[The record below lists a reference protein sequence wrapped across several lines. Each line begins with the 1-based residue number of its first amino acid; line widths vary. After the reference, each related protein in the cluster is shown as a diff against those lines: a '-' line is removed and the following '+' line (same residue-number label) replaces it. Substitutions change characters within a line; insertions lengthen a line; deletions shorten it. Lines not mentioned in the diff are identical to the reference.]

1 MACVKYLNNFLLST
15 ITDIK
20 QIYLPT
26 SLAITALYLPIFL
39 LSIFSHLILKI
50 SKWIVTIPIVIYL
63 LLIPTCPPVCSIP
76 LFNTCT
82 AGLAIYYTQKVCEWI
97 LIRRNEFH
105 QWSFFDIQH
114 ELFYYRVYTQPV
126 SVRKL
131 NKTKKEIFFSGPI
144 QFDKHANS
152 LIHISCNI
160 IKYYLLFD
168 LVIYLINEIFST
180 DFYEKYYKEY
190 LSVQIIVNQLS
201 GCVVYL
207 FLMLNYEI
215 LRHTLCLVLN
225 RPLELI
231 PDLFRQ
237 PYRAISPSD
246 FWSRWHQV

>member
-50 SKWIVTIPIVIYL
+50 SKWILTIPIVLYL

-82 AGLAIYYTQKVCEWI
+82 AGIAIYYAQKVCEWI

-105 QWSFFDIQH
+105 QWSFFDIHH
-114 ELFYYRVYTQPV
+114 ELFYYFVYAQ
-126 SVRKL
+126 SVPLKSFK
-131 NKTKKEIFFSGPI
+131 NKRKEIIFRGPI
-144 QFDKHANS
+144 QCDKQLKS
-152 LIHISCNI
+152 LIYISFNI
-160 IKYYLLFD
+160 IKYYLSLD
-168 LVIYLINEIFST
+168 LIIYLITQVFST
-180 DFYEKYYKEY
+180 NFYEKYYKNY
-190 LSVQIIVNQLS
+190 LLIQIIINQSS
-201 GCVVYL
+201 GGIIYL
-207 FLMLNYEI
+207 CFMVNYEI
-215 LRHTLCLVLN
+215 LRSILCSTLN

-237 PYRAISPSD
+237 PYLAISPID
-246 FWSRWHQV
+246 FWSRWHQM